1 MAAHRVAYYI
11 DPGFF
16 CHDPGYGHPER
27 AARLGAIEK
36 AVERDRF
43 DDTDLIRRPARP
55 AERRDLLRVHDE
67 SYLRAIDGLCCDG
80 GGSLD
85 PDTSVSEA
93 SFAAAT
99 LAAGAGIDAAERI
112 RSGEFRSAF
121 VAARPPGHHARP
133 RVAMGFCIVNNVA
146 VVAAKLAEQ
155 GDRVAIL
162 DWDAHHGNGT
172 QEVFWRDP
180 RVLYVSTHQYPWYPF
195 TGTAD
200 EVGDGEGAGTTLN
213 IPMPAG
219 AGPDDYLY
227 AFDHAVLPA
236 IHDFR
241 PDWLLVSAGF
251 DAHRDD
257 PLCDLHLTAETY
269 RRLAADAADVGV
281 PMIGFLEGGYALE
294 ALGASVR
301 ATLEAWVGDDG
312 GSRPGGG
319 GVHAR
324 VVSAVGAALAARRAA
339 SPPR

>member
-1 MAAHRVAYYI
+1 MAVHRVAYYI

-219 AGPDDYLY
+219 AGPDDHLY
-227 AFDHAVLPA
+227 AFDRTVLPA

-251 DAHRDD
+251 DAAAED
-257 PLCDLHLTAETY
+257 PLADMELTPNGFRELA
-269 RRLAADAADVGV
+269 RRCAASAPRVAAV
-281 PMIGFLEGGYALE
+281 LEGGYNP
-294 ALGASVR
+294 
-301 ATLEAWVGDDG
+301 ATLPALVEAT
-312 GSRPGGG
+312 
-319 GVHAR
+319 
-324 VVSAVGAALAARRAA
+324 LAGFDE
-339 SPPR
+339 